1 MSSIGVVIA
10 NAEISDCGKYRY
22 SLTRAWKPKPSL
34 LLWIMLNPSTAD
46 ATVDDPTIRRCMGF
60 ARAWGYGGIE
70 VVNLFAYRATDPKEL
85 IGLPQIEAEGPIN
98 ARTVESALLRA
109 SESGAAVV
117 AAWGAGYRKCK
128 QPRLDIEGMARSAG
142 VALWCLGETKLGDPR
157 HPLYVPNTQR
167 AVAWPDA
174 GNPKNQG
181 AES

>member
-1 MSSIGVVIA
+1 MGTALTVTCG
-10 NAEISDCGKYRY
+10 AEISECGTHRY
-22 SLTRAWKPKPSL
+22 TLTRTWDDTAH

-85 IGLPQIEAEGPIN
+85 VGLHPNVAQGPAN
-98 ARTVESALLRA
+98 ANAVAGAFMRA
-109 SESGAAVV
+109 SVLGSAAV

-128 QPRLDIEGMARSAG
+128 QARLDVEGMASEFA
-142 VALWCLGETKLGDPR
+142 VPLYCLGVTKQGDPR

-167 AVAWPDA
+167 AIEWPMV
-174 GNPKNQG
+174 GNPNYSQG
-181 AES
+181 GE